1 MNKAK
6 YKKIQNTNL
15 AVTKKLLKYISNEME
30 KPSVIEELRFFHE
43 DFFSHNI
50 AFDLWLSFD
59 FLDKDGNSFIDSYL
73 SENRDSL
80 NADEVKILEARNDS
94 NISLFEIISIDNG
107 FLLLKNLLENKEEL
121 VWEED
126 LAQVVD
132 IGDLI
137 FSRIANLLGLNTFV
151 GSISYLPNSVKDEF
165 IREIFVDFNNLRGVF
180 PDLNMQLYLKNH
192 SINLYTIYT
201 NCVFEAMELEYD
213 ISSVFY
219 DEIEEFQDYLNS
231 KKKNYNSDR
240 IISSLIDLFEYYLG
254 EEDLSLYN
262 LNQVDLSLFFHSA
275 IKDGLIMSNK
285 VLNAYISS
293 LKLYLGFLNNKNK
306 KYNKSYNSI
315 LEISQNRFYFM
326 NLLSGVKLPFKI
338 DERFYNAIKGEFS
351 DFYSIPIIDFD
362 KFILYTT
369 NSPLGLTEKS
379 KKIKRVHLKEINS
392 LLDLSEKTNKK
403 APNQSDFP
411 LIDLYYNISIHLGLC
426 EVKKGKLHSTAK
438 GVSFLKLRDEEK
450 FTLFF
455 DYIWSKDFI
464 ETIDEFQGEKTFGKY
479 KKDLLEFL
487 SSLEKNKKYEMLE
500 VFPNASIDSDFFFH
514 YYQYLRYMGII
525 DYSLYPSY
533 EIVLTSLGKK
543 TVNYLLS
550 KDEVS
555 KAGKVIEIDAL
566 RENKV

>member
-15 AVTKKLLKYISNEME
+15 AVTKKLLKYISREMQ
-30 KPSVIEELRFFHE
+30 KPSVIEELQFFHE
-43 DFFSHNI
+43 DFFTHNI

-73 SENRDSL
+73 NEYWDSL
-80 NADEVKILEARNDS
+80 TSDEIRILEARNDS
-94 NISLFEIISIDNG
+94 NISLFEVISIDDG
-107 FLLLKNLLENKEEL
+107 YLVLKNLLENKEES

-126 LAQVVD
+126 LAEVVGL
-132 IGDLI
+132 GDLI

-151 GSISYLPNSVKDEF
+151 GSISYLPSSVKDEF

-180 PDLNMQLYLKNH
+180 PDLSMKLYLKNH

-219 DEIEEFQDYLNS
+219 DEIEEFQDYLSS
-231 KKKNYNSDR
+231 KKKRYNSDR

-254 EEDLSLYN
+254 DEDLSLYN
-262 LNQVDLSLFFHSA
+262 LDQVDLNLFFHSA
-275 IKDGLIMSNK
+275 IKDGFIMSNE
-285 VLNAYISS
+285 VLNSYITS
-293 LKLYLGFLNNKNK
+293 LKIYLGFLNNKNK
-306 KYNKSYNSI
+306 KYHNSYNSI
-315 LEISQNRFYFM
+315 LEISKNRFQLM
-326 NLLSGVKLPFKI
+326 SLLSQVKLPFAI
-338 DERFYNAIKGEFS
+338 DERFYKAIKGEFS

-362 KFILYTT
+362 KFILYIINT
-369 NSPLGLTEKS
+369 PLGLTKKS
-379 KKIKRVHLKEINS
+379 KKIKRVHLIEINN
-392 LLDLSEKTNKK
+392 LLDLSEKVNKK

-411 LIDLYYNISIHLGLC
+411 LIDLYYNISLYLGLC
-426 EVKKGKLHSTAK
+426 EIKKGKFYSTAK
-438 GVSFLKLRDEEK
+438 GVTFLKLRDEEK

-455 DYIWSKDFI
+455 EYIWSKDFI
-464 ETIDEFQGEKTFGKY
+464 DTIDGFQGEKTFGKY

-500 VFPNASIDSDFFFH
+500 VFPKASIDSDFFFH

-550 KDEVS
+550 KNKPS
-555 KAGKVIEIDAL
+555 TNGKIIEISSL
-566 RENKV
+566 RENKI